1 MSGLKSIS
9 FAFLVT
15 AGEAEAQ
22 ALLLASSIRAFAG
35 VYASAP
41 IQAFYPANSRGLT
54 NETSAKLKNLDVGM
68 LPFEI
73 DPEAMPFSF
82 GLKVSAAAAAEN
94 YAVRRSDLL
103 VWLDTDSIV
112 IQEPGDL
119 VIDGEKALGYRPVD
133 HTLIASRFAEP
144 VDNFWQL
151 IYLQCAVSDDQIFPM
166 RTSVDEVTIRPYF
179 NAGLLVTRPENGV
192 LRQWAHI
199 FGRLGRLP
207 IFTPFYQRNKL
218 YEIFFHQ
225 AVLTGVILAA
235 LEQKSFYK
243 LPHLVNYPL
252 HMHADYPADQ
262 RPATMNELITC
273 RYDTAFQDAGWQ
285 RTITIREP
293 LKSWLDDQ
301 AQL

>member
-1 MSGLKSIS
+1 MNSPNSIS

-22 ALLLASSIRAFAG
+22 ALLLTSSIRAFAG

-54 NETSAKLKNLDVGM
+54 TETSAKLKNLDVQL

-73 DPEAMPFSF
+73 DPEALDFPF
-82 GLKVSAAAAAEN
+82 GLKASTAAAAEKC
-94 YAVRRSDLL
+94 AVGRSDLL

-112 IQEPGDL
+112 IQEPSDL
-119 VIDGEKALGYRPVD
+119 VIDADKALGYRPVD
-133 HTLIASRFAEP
+133 HTLIASRYAEP

-166 RTSVDEVTIRPYF
+166 ITSVDGVTIRPYF

-192 LRQWAHI
+192 LRQWADT
-199 FGRLGRLP
+199 FARLRRLP

-225 AVLTGVILAA
+225 AVLTGIILAA
-235 LEQKSFYK
+235 IEQKGLYE

-262 RPATMNELITC
+262 RPATMNKLITC
-273 RYDTAFQDAGWQ
+273 RYDTAFQDAGWH

-293 LKSWLDDQ
+293 LKSWLADQ
-301 AQL
+301 A